1 MPATQQTAYPPRGFL
16 AWGFRA
22 PVALYR
28 AGLGWLFGGSL
39 VLINHIGRTSGRPYQ
54 TLVELIERDRQTGS
68 VTVVAGYGERTQW
81 YQNLRAHPD
90 TIIQLGNKRIAVRAV
105 FVSPVDGG
113 DLLVRAA
120 RKRGRLL
127 VGGLFRAM
135 GYTWDGTEEGLRQL
149 AEESLR
155 FVRFDPLA

>member
-1 MPATQQTAYPPRGFL
+1 VPGTQQTAYPPRGL
-16 AWGFRA
+16 LRWGFRA

-39 VLINHIGRTSGRPYQ
+39 VLINHVGRTSGNPYQ
-54 TLVELIERDRQTGS
+54 TLVELIERDRQSGS

-90 TIIQLGNKRIAVRAV
+90 TSIQLGNKRMAVRAT
-105 FVSPVDGG
+105 FVSPMDGG

-127 VGGLFRAM
+127 MRGLCRAM
-135 GYTWDGTEEGLRQL
+135 GYTWDGTEDDLRRL
-149 AEESLR
+149 AQESMR
-155 FVRFDPLA
+155 FVRFDPLS